1 MLIARVHPDVS
12 GIDRVFDYVVGDA
25 LRDHIQI
32 GSRVRVV
39 LNGRR
44 VAGWV
49 TELGDPDPTLPVE
62 RLQPVL
68 QVIGRGPDPQVVELS
83 TWAAR
88 QWCGPRRAVL
98 VTAAPPRVV
107 HHLPNPRRFAT
118 TPAWVAARHPLA
130 DELVAR
136 GGGLLRWPP
145 TWDLLAVIASV
156 AALGPTLVVAPG
168 VAQAEVLARR
178 AQRLGVSVAVLPR
191 DWAAAAG
198 GVDVVIGARGAV
210 WGPCADL
217 AAIVVL
223 DEHDEA
229 HHEERAPTWC
239 VPDVAVERA
248 RRAGVPIFAVSPC
261 PSLVARARWGVAMAP
276 STDEEREAWPVIDV
290 IDVGDRPPWE
300 RSPLTPVAHRWLGD
314 SERRV
319 VCISNTTG
327 QARLLACRGCG
338 ELVRCTTCDAAVGQL
353 DDLTLSCRGCGSE
366 RPPVCSSCGSSAL
379 SVLRPGLARLRR
391 DVEAAA
397 RRPVVEVTARSP
409 DQGDASSPWS
419 EAGVVIGTEAALHR
433 VRRADVVVFCDLD
446 AELLAP
452 RYRSQEQVV
461 ALVARAA
468 RLVGP
473 RSGQGRVVIQTALGE
488 HPVFRALQTVDLERL
503 VPDELA
509 RRASL
514 GWPPVGAVA
523 TVEGGGA
530 DVWMAAVR
538 DRMGGSVRVMGPA
551 DGRFLVRADS
561 AELLGEALAAVER
574 PARSRCRVVVD
585 PPRL

>member
-1 MLIARVHPDVS
+1 VLVARVLPDVS
-12 GIDRVFDYVVGDA
+12 GIERVFDYLVGDS
-25 LRDHIQI
+25 LRARIAV

-49 TELGDPDPTLPVE
+49 TELGDPDPALPLE
-62 RLQPVL
+62 RLQPL
-68 QVIGRGPDPQVVELS
+68 LEVIGHGPDPHVVALS
-83 TWAAR
+83 AWAAR

-98 VTAAPPRVV
+98 VAASPPRVV
-107 HHLPNPRRFAT
+107 RHLPDPRRFAT
-118 TPAWVAARHPLA
+118 SPAWLAARHPLA
-130 DELVAR
+130 DELVTR

-156 AALGPTLVVAPG
+156 AVLGPTLVVAPS

-178 AQRLGVSVAVLPR
+178 AQRLGASVAVLPR
-191 DWAAAAG
+191 DWSAAAG
-198 GVDVVIGARGAV
+198 GVDVVFGARGAI
-210 WGPCADL
+210 WGPCAGL
-217 AAIVVL
+217 GAIVVL

-229 HHEERAPTWC
+229 HHEERAPTWHA
-239 VPDVAVERA
+239 PDVAVERA
-248 RRAGVPIFAVSPC
+248 RRAGVPIVAVSPC
-261 PSLVARARWGVAMAP
+261 PSLTARLRWGVPVAP
-276 STDEEREAWPVIDV
+276 STSDERDAWPVVDV

-300 RSPLTPVAHRWLGD
+300 RSPLTPAAHRWLGD
-314 SERRV
+314 AERRV

-338 ELVRCTTCDAAVGQL
+338 DLVRCTTCDAAVAQL
-353 DDLTLSCRGCGSE
+353 ADLTLSCRRCGSE
-366 RPPVCSSCGSSAL
+366 RPPVCASCGSSAL

-397 RRPVVEVTARSP
+397 RRPVLEVTARSLR
-409 DQGDASSPWS
+409 DVDASSPWS
-419 EAGVVIGTEAALHR
+419 DAGVVIGTEAALHR

-473 RSGQGRVVIQTALGE
+473 RSGQGRIVIQTALGD

-509 RRASL
+509 RRQAL
-514 GWPPVGAVA
+514 GWPPAGAVA
-523 TVEGGGA
+523 TVEGDGSA
-530 DVWMAAVR
+530 VWMAAVR
-538 DRMGGSVRVMGPA
+538 DHVGGSVRVMGPA
-551 DGRFLVRADS
+551 DGRFLVRADTP
-561 AELLGEALAAVER
+561 ELLGEALASVAR
-574 PARSRCRVVVD
+574 PTRSRCRVVVD

>member
-1 MLIARVHPDVS
+1 MLVARVLPDVS
-12 GIDRVFDYVVGDA
+12 GIERVFDYLVMDD
-25 LRDHIQI
+25 LRDRIAV
-32 GSRVRVV
+32 GLRVRVM

-49 TELGDPDPTLPVE
+49 TELGGPDPALPIE

-68 QVIGRGPDPQVVELS
+68 EIVGHGPDVHMVALS
-83 TWAAR
+83 AWAAR
-88 QWCGPRRAVL
+88 QWCGPRRSVL
-98 VTAAPPRVV
+98 VAASPPRVV
-107 HHLPNPRRFAT
+107 RHLPDPRRFVAS
-118 TPAWVAARHPLA
+118 PAWSHARHPLA
-130 DELVAR
+130 DELVAK
-136 GGGLLRWPP
+136 GGGVLRWPP

-156 AALGPTLVVAPG
+156 SALGPTLVVAPS
-168 VAQAEVLARR
+168 VTQAEVLARR
-178 AQRLGVSVAVLPR
+178 AQRLGASVALLPR
-191 DWAAAAG
+191 DWSAAAG
-198 GVDVVIGARGAV
+198 GVDVVFGARGAV
-210 WGPCADL
+210 WGPCANL

-229 HHEERAPTWC
+229 HHEERTPTWHA
-239 VPDVAVERA
+239 PDVAVERA
-248 RRAGVPIFAVSPC
+248 RRAEVPIFAISPC
-261 PSLVARARWGVAMAP
+261 PSLMARTRWGVPVAP
-276 STDEEREAWPVIDV
+276 STADERDAWPVVDV
-290 IDVGDRPPWE
+290 IDVADRPPWD
-300 RSPLTPVAHRWLGD
+300 RSPLTPAVHRWLGD
-314 SERRV
+314 AERRV

-338 ELVRCTTCDAAVGQL
+338 DLVRCTACEAAVAQL
-353 DDLTLSCRGCGSE
+353 ADLTLSCRRCGNE
-366 RPPVCSSCGSSAL
+366 RPPVCASCGSSAF

-397 RRPVVEVTARSP
+397 RRPVVEVTARSLR
-409 DQGDASSPWS
+409 DTDVLSPWTD
-419 EAGVVIGTEAALHR
+419 AGVVIGTEAALHR

-473 RSGQGRVVIQTALGE
+473 RSGQGRIVIQTALAD

-509 RRASL
+509 RRQGL
-514 GWPPVGAVA
+514 GWPPAGAVA
-523 TVEGGGA
+523 TVEGAGA
-530 DVWMAAVR
+530 VEWMAALRQHV
-538 DRMGGSVRVMGPA
+538 GASVRIMGPA
-551 DGRFLVRADS
+551 DGRFLVRADTPE
-561 AELLGEALAAVER
+561 ALGEALASVAR